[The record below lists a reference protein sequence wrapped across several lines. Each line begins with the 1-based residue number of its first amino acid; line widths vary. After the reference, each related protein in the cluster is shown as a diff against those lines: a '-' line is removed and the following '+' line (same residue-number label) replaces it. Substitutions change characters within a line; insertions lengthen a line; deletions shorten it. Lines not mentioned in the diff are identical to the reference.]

1 MLSCETG
8 ITIPDLPPCQ
18 GQALGVEWGNQV
30 RHGSEAHAV
39 EGDSMIS
46 MTHCT
51 FQTPFPAVEGWMFLF
66 IFLLPPA
73 AYGSSQARGQIRA
86 AAETY
91 TTATATQDPSCI
103 CDLHHSLWQYQI
115 LNPLNEARDRT
126 ASSWRLHG
134 VLNPLS
140 HNENSQKSVFKN
152 LCTWECPLWLSRNK
166 SD

>member
-1 MLSCETG
+1 MFVSSF
-8 ITIPDLPPCQ
+8 IDWPDAWKCNIVCIHRYNYHQPMCVLFAWKCSIVCIHRYNYP
-18 GQALGVEWGNQV
+18 NQCV
-30 RHGSEAHAV
+30 CSYIFIFHIFWLFVSFFF
-39 EGDSMIS
+39 SFS
-46 MTHCT
+46 
-51 FQTPFPAVEGWMFLF
+51 FFLF
-66 IFLLPPA
+66 TSTPVA
-73 AYGSSQARGQIRA
+73 NRSSQARGQIRA

-91 TTATATQDPSCI
+91 TTATAMQDPSRI

-152 LCTWECPLWLSRNK
+152 LCTW
-166 SD
+166 